1 MNPCS
6 PAEWL
11 SQFAYPG
18 LVAFCQPASSHC
30 QPSHRR
36 TISQITLARVERN
49 KNRAGG
55 SSSIPLAPGAESR
68 MIRSPCS
75 PDFCVQLPPSFLEG
89 SQARSAGQ

>member
-1 MNPCS
+1 MNPWS
-6 PAEWL
+6 PTEWL

-18 LVAFCQPASSHC
+18 LVAFSQPASSHC

-55 SSSIPLAPGAESR
+55 SSSIPLAYGGAALR
-68 MIRSPCS
+68 MIRSPS
-75 PDFCVQLPPSFLEG
+75 LQMFASTYRLFSG
-89 SQARSAGQ
+89 R